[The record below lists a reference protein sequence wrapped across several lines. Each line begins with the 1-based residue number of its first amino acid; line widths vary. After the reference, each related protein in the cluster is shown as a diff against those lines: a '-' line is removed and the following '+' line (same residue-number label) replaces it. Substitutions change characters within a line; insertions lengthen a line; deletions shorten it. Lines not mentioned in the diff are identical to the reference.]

1 MRNMPSKFIEL
12 FDSSPS
18 SPKRISTH
26 DVRLEDVLA
35 HQEASLTSLQSRS
48 STFSSS
54 KLSLSLL
61 DKDRERE
68 LSFSPSPTTTST
80 TTTQRSRS
88 HTHTPSSSRWKRLS
102 SMLGS
107 RRASWL
113 YSTEYPACI
122 YTIWR
127 VDVLCMHTH
136 THTPQYIQSTW
147 YYAFTHIAII
157 AIICYYL
164 LLRFRELVGVYR
176 FILGLALGLLNFPFF
191 LYCPHPLLLSVLFC
205 VWIWD
210 PWIENV
216 FFNFWR
222 FRERHVRWLRCLF
235 LYFIFFILSLSL
247 FDTLYIE
254 CHGVCT
260 TVLYGG

>member
-1 MRNMPSKFIEL
+1 MPSKFIEL

-54 KLSLSLL
+54 KLSLNLV

-80 TTTQRSRS
+80 TTQRS
-88 HTHTPSSSRWKRLS
+88 HTHTPASSRWKRLS

-113 YSTEYPACI
+113 DSTEYPAYI
-122 YTIWR
+122 QSDESMYA
-127 VDVLCMHTH
+127 VLCMHIYTH
-136 THTPQYIQSTW
+136 THHTPHTHYAQYIQCIHIQSTW
-147 YYAFTHIAII
+147 YYAFTHIR
-157 AIICYYL
+157 YYWYYG
-164 LLRFRELVGVYR
+164 FGIPVY
-176 FILGLALGLLNFPFF
+176 FGDWLWDYWIFSPFF
-191 LYCPHPLLLSVLFC
+191 FIVAHFYFRFFLV
-205 VWIWD
+205 VWNWD

-216 FFNFWR
+216 FLTFDGFENDTWDDYVAFSS
-222 FRERHVRWLRCLF
+222 F
-235 LYFIFFILSLSL
+235 LYFLEFIRSS
-247 FDTLYIE
+247 IP
-254 CHGVCT
+254 CI
-260 TVLYGG
+260 

>member
-54 KLSLSLL
+54 KLSLNLV

-80 TTTQRSRS
+80 TTQRS
-88 HTHTPSSSRWKRLS
+88 HTHTPASSRWKRLS

-157 AIICYYL
+157 AIICYYA
-164 LLRFRELVGVYR
+164 FGNWLVYT
-176 FILGLALGLLNFPFF
+176 GLFWDWLWDYWISPFF
-191 LYCPHPLLLSVLFC
+191 FIAHTHFYFRFFFVSGFEIRGSRMSFLTFDGFENDT
-205 VWIWD
+205 WD
-210 PWIENV
+210 DYV
-216 FFNFWR
+216 AF
-222 FRERHVRWLRCLF
+222 
-235 LYFIFFILSLSL
+235 FFILFSL
-247 FDTLYIE
+247 FCLW
-254 CHGVCT
+254 VCSIPCI
-260 TVLYGG
+260 